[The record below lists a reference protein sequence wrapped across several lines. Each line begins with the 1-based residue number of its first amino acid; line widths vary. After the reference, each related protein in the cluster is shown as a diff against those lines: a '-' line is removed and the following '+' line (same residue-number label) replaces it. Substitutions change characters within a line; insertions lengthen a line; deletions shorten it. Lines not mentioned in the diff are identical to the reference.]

1 METGRERLKDEQ
13 KFYEDVDKSNHS
25 DHSWQALIIIFTI
38 LLIVSCS
45 ATFFVMTKI
54 RSFEMPRIFSD
65 VASKKAAKDRTI
77 TIYQSDLQGKLSGSL
92 GRLIPLTDK
101 KIYID
106 PEGLILEGKK
116 NSQKLV
122 FVAEPVVKNQKI
134 ALENVRL
141 KDGQTDQ
148 ITGTF
153 SNVIGKS
160 MAGIINQSIPF
171 KVSDIEL
178 KNEEMKLIVY

>member
-13 KFYEDVDKSNHS
+13 KFYEDVDKSNHT
-25 DHSWQALIIIFTI
+25 DHSWQALIIIFTV

-65 VASKKAAKDRTI
+65 VISKKAAKDRTVRV
-77 TIYQSDLQGKLSGSL
+77 YQSDLQGKLSGNL
-92 GRLIPLTDK
+92 GRLIPLADK
-101 KIYID
+101 KIYIK
-106 PEGLILEGKK
+106 PEGIILEGTK

-122 FVAEPVVKNQKI
+122 FIAEPVVKNQKI

-148 ITGTF
+148 ITG
-153 SNVIGKS
+153 SLYSVIGKS
-160 MAGIINQSIPF
+160 MASIINQSIAF

-178 KNEEMKLIVY
+178 KDEEMKLIVY